1 MDADF
6 QSYEIYE
13 HYCLDMDSDEKVL
26 TAIVC
31 DFDDMLFKV
40 NRTQALLFACCML
53 ISVPFLIITAVLYL
67 LIPELNDL
75 HGKSL
80 AAHSIC
86 LASGF
91 FLLAFTQFR
100 DMYSI
105 EGTFLMQNLNVIFL
119 IKHMLSFVS
128 DASRPLQFSVAA
140 SLKAE
145 NRFPLFSTML

>member
-1 MDADF
+1 
-6 QSYEIYE
+6 
-13 HYCLDMDSDEKVL
+13 MDSNEKVL

-31 DFDDMLFKV
+31 DFDNMLFKV
-40 NRTQALLFACCML
+40 NRTQALIFACCMFL
-53 ISVPFLIITAVLYL
+53 SVPFLITTALLYL

-86 LASGF
+86 LASGY

-105 EGTFLMQNLNVIFL
+105 EGAFFEQNINV
-119 IKHMLSFVS
+119 KHV
-128 DASRPLQFSVAA
+128 
-140 SLKAE
+140 
-145 NRFPLFSTML
+145 N

>member
-1 MDADF
+1 MDNG
-6 QSYEIYE
+6 
-13 HYCLDMDSDEKVL
+13 EKVL

-40 NRTQALLFACCML
+40 NRTQALLYASCML
-53 ISVPFLIITAVLYL
+53 LSVPFLMTTAVLYL

-100 DMYSI
+100 DMYSF
-105 EGTFLMQNLNVIFL
+105 EGKYFY
-119 IKHMLSFVS
+119 SFE
-128 DASRPLQFSVAA
+128 
-140 SLKAE
+140 K
-145 NRFPLFSTML
+145 